1 MEHYRVLQRRA
12 VAEDNADAAVRHLDL
27 ARGIAETF
35 ARCATAN
42 AMDNADYVRSEPPR
56 RDGVDQRVQASAD
69 AGRIESFLDD
79 VRSKNGN
86 DGVVRSISRV
96 LEAARRQHDEYCT
109 EGPRL
114 AVPLS
119 LLGLRSEAGA
129 LVKSSEIEPTQRR
142 VLALQKWRLKRV
154 VEHVDDHLSAK
165 ITLSDLA
172 AVAGLSRMHFASQ
185 FRMATGF
192 RPHEFVLRR
201 RIGRAEE
208 LLKHTSVS
216 IVEIALAVGFQTQ
229 AHLTTVFKRFVGCT
243 PGRWRAIKQMPIA
256 SPTRK
261 DRRAEFMDAVE
272 AGAARGFMA
281 DGRWSSRVPLSGAAC
296 KPAGR
301 VGGSRLTEIRRERS

>member
-1 MEHYRVLQRRA
+1 MEHCRVLQRSS
-12 VAEDNADAAVRHLDL
+12 VAENDPDPAARHLDL
-27 ARGIAETF
+27 ALEITETF
-35 ARCATAN
+35 TRCATVN
-42 AMDNADYVRSEPPR
+42 AVDNAGHVRSERSR
-56 RDGVDQRVQASAD
+56 REGVDQRTQASAD

-79 VRSKNGN
+79 VSSKNGN
-86 DGVVRSISRV
+86 DRVVRSLRV
-96 LEAARRQHDEYCT
+96 LEAARQQHYEYCT

-119 LLGLRSEAGA
+119 LLGLRSKAGA
-129 LVKSSEIEPTQRR
+129 PVKSSKIEPTQRR

-154 VEHVDDHLSAK
+154 VQYVDDHLSAR

-243 PGRWRAIKQMPIA
+243 PGRWRAIKQMTIA
-256 SPTRK
+256 PSSQK
-261 DRRAEFMDAVE
+261 DRRAEFMDAV
-272 AGAARGFMA
+272 A
-281 DGRWSSRVPLSGAAC
+281 D
-296 KPAGR
+296 
-301 VGGSRLTEIRRERS
+301 